1 MAPALVGQL
10 TLSGRKTKIP
20 ALVYG
25 TAWKK
30 ERTKELVVQALRS
43 GFLGVDTAAQPKHY
57 REDLVGDALRQAI
70 IEGTVRRRDVYL
82 QTKFTSV
89 GGQNKND
96 MPYDPSL
103 PIPEQV
109 RASVASSLRN
119 FQPGTTTDEEETY
132 IDCLVLHSPLP
143 TLAQTLQAWKVLE
156 EYVPHKIRNLG
167 ISNVGLATLQHLYA
181 TTKIKPAVVQNRFY
195 PQTKFDVAVRRFCR
209 ENNIVYQS
217 FWTLTANPKLLAS
230 EPVGSLVTEAAVSN
244 EVALYCLVL
253 GLGNT
258 VVLDGTTN
266 EGRMKGDLQGL
277 SNVRRWIDADANRQ
291 TWDSILLRFKTLI
304 REQ

>member
-1 MAPALVGQL
+1 MASAIISQL
-10 TLSGRKTKIP
+10 TLSGGKTKIP

-25 TAWKK
+25 TAWKE

-43 GFLGVDTAAQPKHY
+43 GFQGVDTAAQPKHY
-57 REDLVGDALRQAI
+57 REDLVGDALRQAFL
-70 IEGTVRRRDVYL
+70 EGTLRRRDVYL

-89 GGQNKND
+89 GGQDKTN
-96 MPYDPSL
+96 MPYDPSS

-109 RASVASSLRN
+109 RASVASSLHN
-119 FQPGTTTDEEETY
+119 FRPVATNDEEETY
-132 IDCLVLHSPLP
+132 LDCLVLHSPLP
-143 TLAQTLQAWKVLE
+143 TLAQTLEAWEVLE

-167 ISNVGLATLQHLYA
+167 ISNVGLATLQPLFA
-181 TTKIKPAVVQNRFY
+181 VAKVKPAVVQNRFY

-217 FWTLTANPKLLAS
+217 FWTLTANPKLLTS
-230 EPVGSLVTEAAVSN
+230 EPVGSLVTEAAVDN

-258 VVLDGTTN
+258 VILDGTTS
-266 EGRMKGDLQGL
+266 EERMKGDLQGL
-277 SNVRRWIDADANRQ
+277 DNVRKWIDAEANRQ
-291 TWDSILLRFKTLI
+291 TWDSILLRFKALI